1 MSATTTPT
9 RTPKGPTD
17 IQDTIANHS
26 SVITDEEV
34 LEDEEIMT
42 DTTPKVK
49 KTVTGKE
56 NSNRAGRLSR
66 DNRVCDKNPFMVSF
80 LVLEYYTVG
89 QKILKS
95 PGKKNRE
102 IKYIKKLFFVK
113 LHFWQF

>member
-34 LEDEEIMT
+34 LEDEEMMT

-80 LVLEYYTVG
+80 LVLEYTVG
-89 QKILKS
+89 QKI
-95 PGKKNRE
+95 KKNPGQKKTCE
-102 IKYIKKLFFVK
+102 IK
-113 LHFWQF
+113 

>member
-34 LEDEEIMT
+34 LEDEEMMT

-56 NSNRAGRLSR
+56 NSNRAGRVSR

-80 LVLEYYTVG
+80 LVLEYYDAV
-89 QKILKS
+89 
-95 PGKKNRE
+95 
-102 IKYIKKLFFVK
+102 
-113 LHFWQF
+113 LH